1 MARWNNTA
9 LTSEEISRF
18 KRDVVLRE
26 SGRLFNRNGY
36 HNTSLDDIALALG
49 VSKGTLYNY
58 VTDKQEILFAF
69 HNMGMDIGERAIA
82 AARDIKE
89 NGLGK
94 IRFAVVTYIRD
105 VGEELGGYGVVAEIG
120 ALKTAEREKIVKRRD
135 ALDRSFTAL
144 IEEGM
149 ADGSLR
155 RVDPKMALF
164 TFLGVFQ
171 IIPNW
176 FSPDGRLS
184 SSEVA
189 DAIADVL
196 LYGMAGPSVSEDAI
210 EQKAQPVSSRKRRRS
225 PKAAPS

>member
-26 SGRLFNRNGY
+26 SGRLFNLNGY

-58 VTDKQEILFAF
+58 VADKQEILFAF

-82 AARDIKE
+82 AASELKAS
-89 NGLGK
+89 GLCK

-120 ALKTAEREKIVKRRD
+120 ALKTAEREKVVARRD
-135 ALDRSFTAL
+135 ALDRSFKAL

-155 RVDPKMALF
+155 QVDPKMALF
-164 TFLGVFQ
+164 TFLGVIQ
-171 IIPNW
+171 LIPNW
-176 FSPDGRLS
+176 FSPDGRLT

-196 LYGMAGPSVSEDAI
+196 LYGMAGPRKSEDTPGQA
-210 EQKAQPVSSRKRRRS
+210 ERPAASRSRKRS
-225 PKAAPS
+225 AKAGGG